1 MAMKDW
7 LDPITGRRI
16 LLLSDRPGINRSF
29 YFHNNPF
36 IPPAGPGQNDKMV
49 FLGHAPSG
57 HQYFTIDL
65 KTFAIEQIT
74 DHDQTAENAP
84 RVGGELVARKRREVI
99 YRLGSSI
106 LATNIDTKKMRTI
119 GQIDREFEAI
129 STMNSDETI
138 IVGKRTVGKE
148 PIVTPGSGIESRLE
162 LIFRAKL
169 QRHLFTMNAD
179 TGQKKEFYSERAW
192 LNHLQCSPT
201 DPTLLM
207 FCHEGPWHMLDRIWN
222 IRLDGT
228 GLKLIHKRTVDRE
241 IAGHEF
247 WSRDGRTIWFDLQ
260 IPRGET
266 FWLTGYSLDS
276 KEETRYQHDRNEW
289 SVHYNI
295 SPDQK
300 MFAGDGGG
308 PNMVAKAPD
317 GKWIY
322 LFEPAGDRLK
332 ATKLV
337 SMKDHDY
344 ALEPNVHFSPDQKYV
359 IFRSNMNGD
368 CQIYAVEL

>member
-1 MAMKDW
+1 MKDW
-7 LDPITGRRI
+7 RDPVTGRRI
-16 LLLSDRPGINRSF
+16 MLLSDRPGPNRSF

-36 IPPAGPGQNDKMV
+36 IPAGRPGEADKMV
-49 FLGHAPSG
+49 FIGATPTG
-57 HQYFTIDL
+57 NQYFTLDM

-74 DHDQTAENAP
+74 DHDSTGEHP
-84 RVGGELVARKRREVI
+84 WHLRGELVAKKRREII
-99 YRLGSSI
+99 YHLGNQVM
-106 LATNIDTKKMRTI
+106 AVNIDTKKTRLITEL
-119 GQIDREFEAI
+119 DREHEGVSTI
-129 STMNSDETI
+129 SADEKLLI
-138 IVGKRTVGKE
+138 GKRTVGKE
-148 PIVTPGSGIESRLE
+148 PRPEPGAHIENRLE
-162 LIFRAKL
+162 VIFRAKL
-169 QRHLFTMNAD
+169 ERFLFTLD
-179 TGQKKEFYSERAW
+179 IETGEKKEFYSEFAW

-228 GLKLIHKRTVDRE
+228 GLELIHKRTVDRE

-266 FWLTGYSLDS
+266 FWLAGYSFD
-276 KEETRYQHDRNEW
+276 KKTETRYQHDRNEW

-300 MFAGDGGG
+300 IFAGDGGG

-322 LFEPAGDRLK
+322 LFEPVGNRLK

-344 ALEPNVHFSPDQKYV
+344 GLEPNVHFSPDQKLV
-359 IFRSNMNGD
+359 IFRSNMKGD

>member
-1 MAMKDW
+1 IAELADKEHVSTISSDEKF
-7 LDPITGRRI
+7 IVGSRRAA
-16 LLLSDRPGINRSF
+16 DEPVHRPGIDIEGKLE
-29 YFHNNPF
+29 F
-36 IPPAGPGQNDKMV
+36 IFKA
-49 FLGHAPSG
+49 
-57 HQYFTIDL
+57 
-65 KTFAIEQIT
+65 
-74 DHDQTAENAP
+74 
-84 RVGGELVARKRREVI
+84 
-99 YRLGSSI
+99 
-106 LATNIDTKKMRTI
+106 
-119 GQIDREFEAI
+119 
-129 STMNSDETI
+129 
-138 IVGKRTVGKE
+138 
-148 PIVTPGSGIESRLE
+148 GIERFL
-162 LIFRAKL
+162 FKL
-169 QRHLFTMNAD
+169 DAD
-179 TGQKKEFYSERAW
+179 TGAKTEFYGEKAW

-201 DPTLLM
+201 DPALLM

-228 GLKLIHKRTVDRE
+228 GLELIHRRTVHRE

-266 FWLTGYSLDS
+266 FWLAGYSLD
-276 KEETRYQHDRNEW
+276 KKTETRYQHDRNEW

-300 MFAGDGGG
+300 IFAGDGGG

-322 LFEPAGDRLK
+322 LFEPADDRLK
-332 ATKLV
+332 ATRLV

-344 ALEPNVHFSPDQKYV
+344 ALEPNVHFSPDQKLV
-359 IFRSNMNGD
+359 IFRSNMKGD

>member
-1 MAMKDW
+1 MKDW
-7 LDPITGRRI
+7 RDPVTGRRI

-36 IPPAGPGQNDKMV
+36 IPPAQPGQTCKMV
-49 FLGHAPSG
+49 FIGSTPAG
-57 HQYFTIDL
+57 NQYFTLDME
-65 KTFAIEQIT
+65 TFEIEQVT
-74 DHDQTAENAP
+74 DHDQTGKHP
-84 RVGGELVARKRREVI
+84 WHLRGELVAKKRREII
-99 YRLGSSI
+99 YHLGNHVM
-106 LATNIDTKKMRTI
+106 AVNIDTKKTRVIAELEREYEGVSTI
-119 GQIDREFEAI
+119 NA
-129 STMNSDETI
+129 DETL

-148 PIVTPGSGIESRLE
+148 PWPAPGTHIENRLE
-162 LIFRAKL
+162 AVFRVKL
-169 QRHLFTMNAD
+169 ERVLFTLNAD
-179 TGQKKEFYSERAW
+179 TGEKKEFYSEYAW

-228 GLKLIHKRTVDRE
+228 GLELMHKRTVDRE

-266 FWLTGYSLDS
+266 FFLAGYSLDT
-276 KEETRYQHDRNEW
+276 KREVRYQHDRNEW

-295 SPDQK
+295 SPDQRI
-300 MFAGDGGG
+300 FAGDGGG

-359 IFRSNMNGD
+359 IFRSNMKGD